1 MQQSFCFKLQMT
13 ESNWSWLLKRACEN
27 ISSSYDIMLLTIIVI
42 DSNTEDIRVP
52 CSTLPDSNMIP
63 HSFYPSPLQQT
74 PINYTNPHG
83 PPYPYFT
90 QGYPSFHSPYGES
103 FHSLPRYHS
112 ANSSSHLP
120 YPSFSRLRSPSHPFS
135 RYGYPSTPSRIQPV
149 RRPVVTEPV
158 HDLNHSE
165 QLIMKHKSTDMPVV
179 TEPDQLHSD
188 LTYGEQII
196 MEFKRESTDPSIPN
210 ELQKI
215 TGFDAVSESAVSLD
229 HHKNGP
235 LLNSLSNSLLPTPL
249 PTVNVTHSNNKVLK
263 STGEVETLS
272 KDHPLSFCSFHPSPN
287 PSMTHTTSSLPAVQF
302 QDLEYKEAILEQRKY
317 CLNYSRLIGQFGDL
331 KYDVQEIFEE
341 DGISAKK
348 IKKYLSC
355 MKSSPVDVRNAFSFL
370 DENSPELE
378 KASSISEIF
387 EFLNKYMSF
396 DNCTLLES
404 LVNRFVP
411 LSDARTRLSEY
422 NQCLEDFFQICPSEM
437 LAMVIQQNLSESP
450 HLNENSVSMHLDH
463 TWQTRPAQHLKD
475 FQQKEF
481 HEMYIPTS
489 ALKTVTYEKRSI
501 FIIWETTSKVIQE
514 LSKDCVNRFSHFRR
528 LGVLQFIIG
537 TLEMD
542 FSTRITGPPEVFR
555 IEVSCY

>member
-1 MQQSFCFKLQMT
+1 
-13 ESNWSWLLKRACEN
+13 
-27 ISSSYDIMLLTIIVI
+27 MLLNIIVI

-52 CSTLPDSNMIP
+52 YSTLPDSNMIP
-63 HSFYPSPLQQT
+63 PSFYPSPLQQT

-83 PPYPYFT
+83 PPYSYLT
-90 QGYPSFHSPYGES
+90 QGYPSFHSQHEES
-103 FHSLPRYHS
+103 FRSLPQHHF
-112 ANSSSHLP
+112 ANFSSHLP
-120 YPSFSRLRSPSHPFS
+120 YPTFSSHRPSHPFS

-158 HDLNHSE
+158 HDLNHGE
-165 QLIMKHKSTDMPVV
+165 QLIMKHKSTDMPIV

-188 LTYGEQII
+188 LTHGEQII
-196 MEFKRESTDPSIPN
+196 MDFKRGSTDPTILN
-210 ELQKI
+210 ELQTN
-215 TGFDAVSESAVSLD
+215 TGSDVVSESAVSLD

-235 LLNSLSNSLLPTPL
+235 SLNSSSNSLPPTPL
-249 PTVNVTHSNNKVLK
+249 PTIKVTHSNNKVLK

-287 PSMTHTTSSLPAVQF
+287 PSMTHTTPSLPAVQF
-302 QDLEYKEAILEQRKY
+302 QDLKYKEAVLERRKY
-317 CLNYSRLIGQFGDL
+317 HLNYSRLIGKFGGL

-341 DGISAKK
+341 CGISAEK

-355 MKSSPVDVRNAFSFL
+355 MTSSPVDVRNPFSFL

-378 KASSISEIF
+378 KASSISKIF
-387 EFLNKYMSF
+387 KFLNRYMSF

-404 LVNRFVP
+404 LVDKFVP
-411 LSDARTRLSEY
+411 HSDAGTRISEY
-422 NQCLEDFFQICPSEM
+422 NQCLEDFFQICPSQM
-437 LAMVIQQNLSESP
+437 LAMVFQQNLSESP
-450 HLNENSVSMHLDH
+450 HLNENSVSIHLEH
-463 TWQTRPAQHLKD
+463 VWQTRPAQHLKD

-481 HEMYIPTS
+481 HENYIPTS

-542 FSTRITGPPEVFR
+542 FSTRIKGPPEVFR
-555 IEVSCY
+555 IEVSYC

>member
-1 MQQSFCFKLQMT
+1 
-13 ESNWSWLLKRACEN
+13 
-27 ISSSYDIMLLTIIVI
+27 MLLNIILI

-52 CSTLPDSNMIP
+52 YSTLPDSNMIP
-63 HSFYPSPLQQT
+63 PSFYPSPLQQT

-83 PPYPYFT
+83 PPYPYLT
-90 QGYPSFHSPYGES
+90 QGYPSFHSQHEES
-103 FHSLPRYHS
+103 FRSLPQHHF
-112 ANSSSHLP
+112 ANFFSHLP
-120 YPSFSRLRSPSHPFS
+120 YPTFSSHRPSHPFS

-158 HDLNHSE
+158 HDLNHGE
-165 QLIMKHKSTDMPVV
+165 QSIMKHKSTDMPVV

-188 LTYGEQII
+188 LTHGEQII
-196 MEFKRESTDPSIPN
+196 MDFKCESTDPSIPN
-210 ELQKI
+210 ESQTN
-215 TGFDAVSESAVSLD
+215 TGSAVSLD
-229 HHKNGP
+229 YHKNSP
-235 LLNSLSNSLLPTPL
+235 SLNSSSNSLPPTPL
-249 PTVNVTHSNNKVLK
+249 PTVKVTHSNNKVLK

-287 PSMTHTTSSLPAVQF
+287 PSMTHTTPSLPAVQF
-302 QDLEYKEAILEQRKY
+302 QDLKYKEAVLERRKY
-317 CLNYSRLIGQFGDL
+317 HLNYSRLIGRFGGL

-341 DGISAKK
+341 CGISAEK

-355 MKSSPVDVRNAFSFL
+355 MTSSPVDVRNAFSFL

-387 EFLNKYMSF
+387 KFLNRYMSF

-404 LVNRFVP
+404 LVDKFVP
-411 LSDARTRLSEY
+411 HSDAGTRISEY

-437 LAMVIQQNLSESP
+437 LAMVFQQNLSESP
-450 HLNENSVSMHLDH
+450 HLNENSISIHLEH
-463 TWQTRPAQHLKD
+463 VWQTRPAQHLKD

-481 HEMYIPTS
+481 HENYIPTS

-542 FSTRITGPPEVFR
+542 FSTRIKGPPEVFR
-555 IEVSCY
+555 IEVSYC